1 MFLGPVVYD
10 LLGRQVQVLVDE
22 QQQPGNY
29 EVTFDG
35 AGLAS
40 GVYIYRMTARLPSQ
54 AGSFVQMRKMILV
67 K

>member
-29 EVTFDG
+29 EVTLDG

-40 GVYIYRMTARLPSQ
+40 GVYIYRMTARLPGQ
-54 AGSFVQMRKMILV
+54 AGSCVQMRKMILV